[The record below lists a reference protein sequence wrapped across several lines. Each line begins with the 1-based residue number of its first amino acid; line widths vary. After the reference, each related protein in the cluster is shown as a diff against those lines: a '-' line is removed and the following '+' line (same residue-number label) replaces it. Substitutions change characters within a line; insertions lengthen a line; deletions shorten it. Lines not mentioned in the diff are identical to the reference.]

1 MNPSPQNIAIF
12 ASGAGSNAQKITRY
26 FNDSAVA
33 KITLVVTGNPKAGV
47 LDIAAAEHIP
57 TLIINKQEFA
67 TGETVTGQL
76 KEHKIDFIVLA
87 GFLWKLPPALV
98 AAWPGKIINI
108 HPALLP
114 KFGGAGMYGKHV
126 FRAVHEAGETESG
139 ITIHYVDEIYDH
151 GQIIFQ
157 QRFPILPGDTPET
170 IAQKTQQLEH
180 EYFPKVIEQVLL
192 SPADQC

>member
-1 MNPSPQNIAIF
+1 MSLSTQNIAIF
-12 ASGAGSNAQKITRY
+12 ASGTGSNAQKIIHH
-26 FNDSAVA
+26 FKGSALA
-33 KITLVVTGNPKAGV
+33 RIALIVTGNPKAGV
-47 LDIAAAEHIP
+47 LNIAESEGIP
-57 TLIINKQEFA
+57 RLIIDKTEFA
-67 TGETVTGQL
+67 TGEKTVDDLEQYQ
-76 KEHKIDFIVLA
+76 IDLIVLA

-126 FRAVHEAGETESG
+126 FRAVHEAGERESG

-157 QRFPILPGDTPET
+157 SRFAILPGDDAEA
-170 IAQKTQQLEH
+170 IALKTQELEH
-180 EYFPKVIEQVLL
+180 EHFPLVIEQLL
-192 SPADQC
+192 KK